1 MREKD
6 GLRTA
11 SNREEAAAIPLV
23 LAPLLLIKA
32 AQPLLTSILLQQ
44 KYFSLFKLYSGFRS
58 RP

>member
-11 SNREEAAAIPLV
+11 SNREETAAIPLV

-44 KYFSLFKLYSGFRS
+44 KHFSLFKTLLRI
-58 RP
+58 